1 MFCYFVFWLPVFKD
15 VNTPSPFIE
24 KFPDVEGEG
33 AKAAL
38 QDHIYMDSMGF
49 GMGMCCLQVHVLL
62 TNASICESNNIAV
75 RGDNKLHVNAKE
87 NMCQTRENM

>member
-1 MFCYFVFWLPVFKD
+1 MHVDSCTQWLFQLTVFKD

-38 QDHIYMDSMGF
+38 PDHIYTDSMGF
-49 GMGMCCLQVHVLL
+49 GMGMCCLQVTFIML
-62 TNASICESNNIAV
+62 IQY
-75 RGDNKLHVNAKE
+75 
-87 NMCQTRENM
+87 M